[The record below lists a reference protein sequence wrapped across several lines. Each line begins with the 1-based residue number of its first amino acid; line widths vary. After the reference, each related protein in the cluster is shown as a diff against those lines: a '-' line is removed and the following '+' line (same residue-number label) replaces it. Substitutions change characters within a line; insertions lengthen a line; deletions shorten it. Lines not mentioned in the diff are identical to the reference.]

1 MKYTIKQYCK
11 DEKTV
16 MMIEYKTYTKITQ
29 GKISVKKEKNP
40 TINFKFTAA
49 FPIKN

>member
-16 MMIEYKTYTKITQ
+16 MMIEYKTYTMTTQ
-29 GKISVKKEKNP
+29 GKISVKKEK
-40 TINFKFTAA
+40 INFKFTAA